1 MKRMKII
8 LSTMLFALFVL
19 VIPARATEYETQ
31 FPKILMQSDFRGF
44 VWGVSMQDVRKFEKA
59 AFYKEEGDSLYYLEQ
74 LSKTDFVRHIRYDF
88 AGDKLVGARYELKN
102 MAFSSPET
110 AVDVYDSIKSKID
123 RARRVKGEE
132 SFVWRNKTYLNYPE
146 FWPRAVRSG
155 DLKMQ
160 SHWVYADGEQD
171 LSFWFADGRYKILI
185 TAQKKG
191 TEAADLPETQTRGL
205 LTP

>member
-1 MKRMKII
+1 MKIF
-8 LSTMLFALFVL
+8 LFGMLMSLFVL
-19 VIPARATEYETQ
+19 PIPAQATEYETQ

-44 VWGVSMQDVRKFEKA
+44 VWGVSEEDVRNFEKA

-88 AGDKLVGARYELKN
+88 IGNKLVGARYELKN
-102 MAFSSPET
+102 MTFASPET

-123 RARRVKGEE
+123 RARRVRGEE
-132 SFVWRNKTYLNYPE
+132 SFVWRDKTYLNYPE
-146 FWPRAVRSG
+146 FWPRAVRNG
-155 DLKMQ
+155 DLKMRA
-160 SHWVYADGEQD
+160 HWVYADSEQD

-191 TEAADLPETQTRGL
+191 AEVADQPETQTKGV
-205 LTP
+205 LTPR